1 MMEEKTGRLP
11 SPPQTNQKF
20 ICVWNNSYRIHSG
33 CWQKTLG
40 ISKKAS
46 QSPQNE
52 TGQKIRIKKETKDF
66 RTRTCAIGEGVCEG
80 GNVSTH
86 SETFSQ
92 AVWEELWNL
101 RGEGA
106 GKAKWREFPTE
117 TVPDSTPQARSGLHA
132 HSSERRL
139 SA

>member
-1 MMEEKTGRLP
+1 M
-11 SPPQTNQKF
+11 
-20 ICVWNNSYRIHSG
+20 WNNSYRIHSG

-92 AVWEELWNL
+92 AESGRSFGTSEEKELARQNGESSPQRLYQTALPRQEVAYMPTAASAGSALRLWD
-101 RGEGA
+101 ETP
-106 GKAKWREFPTE
+106 GKGPALAVVKIF
-117 TVPDSTPQARSGLHA
+117 
-132 HSSERRL
+132 
-139 SA
+139 